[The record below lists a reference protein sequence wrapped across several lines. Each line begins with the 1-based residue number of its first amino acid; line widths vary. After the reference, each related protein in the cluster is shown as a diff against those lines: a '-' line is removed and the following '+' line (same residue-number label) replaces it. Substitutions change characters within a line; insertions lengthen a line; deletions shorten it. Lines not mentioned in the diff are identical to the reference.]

1 MSLESTVNEYDRSKL
16 AVWDYPMGLYRYT
29 RVILIDNIFQAL
41 NYTTHNIE
49 VP

>member
-29 RVILIDNIFQAL
+29 RVILIDNINPTPVGLLSYQL
-41 NYTTHNIE
+41 L
-49 VP
+49 